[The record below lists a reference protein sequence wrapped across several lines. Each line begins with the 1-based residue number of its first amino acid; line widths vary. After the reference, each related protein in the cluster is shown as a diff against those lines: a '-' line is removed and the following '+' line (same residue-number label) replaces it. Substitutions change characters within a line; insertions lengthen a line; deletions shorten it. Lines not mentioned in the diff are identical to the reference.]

1 MIKEVPEEHSAVCF
15 HAFISYRNTDRS
27 LLYFLYEGA
36 LFALKRKKMFE
47 AEVMKLQG
55 AKITLE
61 SQIMALESAVVNI
74 ETFHAMS
81 RGAVAMKGIRGNL

>member
-1 MIKEVPEEHSAVCF
+1 MLC
-15 HAFISYRNTDRS
+15 
-27 LLYFLYEGA
+27 FLYEGA

>member
-1 MIKEVPEEHSAVCF
+1 MKWSFFLIK
-15 HAFISYRNTDRS
+15 
-27 LLYFLYEGA
+27 GA

-61 SQIMALESAVVNI
+61 SQINALESAVVNI
-74 ETFHAMS
+74 ETFHAMK
-81 RGAVAMKGIRGNL
+81 RGADELKGIRGNL